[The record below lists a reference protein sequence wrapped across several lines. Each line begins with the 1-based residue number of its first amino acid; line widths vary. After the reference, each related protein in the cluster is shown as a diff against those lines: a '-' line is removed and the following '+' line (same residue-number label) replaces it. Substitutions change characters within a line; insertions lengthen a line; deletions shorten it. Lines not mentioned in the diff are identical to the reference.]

1 MIKIVAKFYIKSENV
16 ELFKKTIVELV
27 DKTRTE
33 DGCITYELFQDIN
46 DSNILTF
53 IEEWVNVEALT
64 RHTKTEHFMRILPQ
78 LELLRDKPTEMN
90 VYDLVS

>member
-1 MIKIVAKFYIKSENV
+1 MIKVVAKFYIKSENV
-16 ELFKKTIVELV
+16 ERFKKTIVELI

-46 DSNILTF
+46 DSSILTF
-53 IEEWVNVEALT
+53 IEEWDNVEALT
-64 RHTKTEHFMRILPQ
+64 KHSKTEHFMRIVTQ

-90 VYDLVS
+90 IYNLVS